1 MADNERL
8 ALIKTGAEA
17 WNAWRRENQPERVD
31 LSGADLNKAN
41 LREVDL
47 NKANLSEAN
56 LRGANLRGAHLE
68 EADLREA
75 DLSGAHLSGAN
86 LIGADL
92 SRASLRGADLSG
104 ANLGG
109 ADLRGANLTGA
120 DLSGAHLSRADFGEA
135 DLSGA
140 HLSGANLIG
149 AHLSRASLRGADL
162 SGANL
167 GGADLRGA
175 DLTGADLYSAAL
187 VNTDL
192 GGADLTGCHVYGIS
206 AWGLKLSEST
216 KQRSLII
223 TDDDEPEITV
233 DDIEVAQFIYL
244 LLHNPKIR
252 DVIDT
257 IGNKAVLILGRST
270 PERKAILDALREE
283 LRKRDYVP
291 ILFDFD
297 KPTSQNLTA
306 TIMTLARLARFI
318 IADLTDP
325 SSIPY
330 ELGRIV
336 PITKVPV
343 QPILLSSSRREIAM
357 FSDLQDDYHWA
368 LPIHHY
374 DSLEQL
380 ILGLLEQ
387 VIRPAETKVLELRGG
402 AKEVP

>member
-56 LRGANLRGAHLE
+56 LRGANLRGANLEEADLSEADLNKANLRRAHLRGANLREAELEEAHLSRANLRGANLRGAHLE
-68 EADLREA
+68 EADLR
-75 DLSGAHLSGAN
+75 
-86 LIGADL
+86 
-92 SRASLRGADLSG
+92 
-104 ANLGG
+104 
-109 ADLRGANLTGA
+109 
-120 DLSGAHLSRADFGEA
+120 EA

-257 IGNKAVLILGRST
+257 IGNKAVLILGRYT

-283 LRKRDYVP
+283 LRKRHYVP

>member
-56 LRGANLRGAHLE
+56 LRGANLRGANLEEADLSEADLNKANLRRAHLRGANLREAELEEAHLSRANLRGANLRGAHLE

-92 SRASLRGADLSG
+92 SRASLRG
-104 ANLGG
+104 
-109 ADLRGANLTGA
+109 T
-120 DLSGAHLSRADFGEA
+120 
-135 DLSGA
+135 
-140 HLSGANLIG
+140 
-149 AHLSRASLRGADL
+149 DL

>member
-56 LRGANLRGAHLE
+56 LRGANLRGANLEEADLSEADLNKANLRMAHLRGANLREAELEEAHLSRANLRGANLRGAHLE
-68 EADLREA
+68 EADLR
-75 DLSGAHLSGAN
+75 
-86 LIGADL
+86 
-92 SRASLRGADLSG
+92 
-104 ANLGG
+104 
-109 ADLRGANLTGA
+109 
-120 DLSGAHLSRADFGEA
+120 EA